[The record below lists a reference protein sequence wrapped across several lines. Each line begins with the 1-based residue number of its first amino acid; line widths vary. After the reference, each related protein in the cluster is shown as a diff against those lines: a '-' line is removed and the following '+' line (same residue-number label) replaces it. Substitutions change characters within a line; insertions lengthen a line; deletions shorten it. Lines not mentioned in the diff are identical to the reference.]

1 VQDASLCARRTL
13 EQDQELFGP
22 ECTRCSPLW
31 PSFVLFRPL
40 SSSFVLFRSLL
51 PGILSGSP
59 IHFID
64 PDCTRCYWQ
73 SPFWPSFD
81 LFGPLWSS
89 LVLFRPLR
97 LSSDASPCVLKCA
110 RWPCTAH
117 PNPQGGVLN
126 TSRSYL
132 VKFVPAAA
140 HFGPLS
146 SSFVLFGP
154 PTSQAVKHLLFD
166 EKADIRSPQLWHRHC
181 RFLLCL

>member
-1 VQDASLCARRTL
+1 MYPLQPTL
-13 EQDQELFGP
+13 A
-22 ECTRCSPLW
+22 
-31 PSFVLFRPL
+31 LFRPL
-40 SSSFVLFRSLL
+40 SSSFVLFRPLSFSLDHYYL
-51 PGILSGSP
+51 GFSP
-59 IHFID
+59 EVQYHFIG

-97 LSSDASPCVLKCA
+97 LSSDAFPCVLKCA

-132 VKFVPAAA
+132 VQFVPAAA

-166 EKADIRSPQLWHRHC
+166 EKADIRSPQIWHRHC